1 MYVQH
6 LKFLDIKVKFN
17 IRSNVFPYS
26 FPVMIRVLFKGCG
39 GGGICHM
46 VLITLLKIDE
56 LAEETDLEIDGGFYS
71 IPSAR

>member
-1 MYVQH
+1 
-6 LKFLDIKVKFN
+6 
-17 IRSNVFPYS
+17 
-26 FPVMIRVLFKGCG
+26 
-39 GGGICHM
+39 M